1 MGSLIDG
8 ADDNVTLTKDSN
20 DSYHSSF
27 FHCFSFW
34 IEWAGRDIV
43 SVGRMSDG
51 QEQGTDA
58 PAS

>member
-27 FHCFSFW
+27 FHCFW
-34 IEWAGRDIV
+34 IEWISRDIV
-43 SVGRMSDG
+43 SVRRIS
-51 QEQGTDA
+51 GTGTEA